1 MRVEPIDLLDIKD
14 NSTPNYNMLY
24 NMLTL
29 EYNHNKQNSDFRNIF
44 KAERNL
50 EKELEKFDDFLIK
63 DGEFP
68 LINSNVTELEN
79 NYFSTFE
86 NFDMSNNP
94 EINNSTLTSNTNYQI
109 LQPIQNLPKEK
120 LIIDTI
126 KLKKRGRLTKE
137 ESNKND
143 DPSVHNKYEDNNII
157 MKVKVHSS
165 NNFIDHL
172 NLMLKDSE
180 NNQINSIHLKH
191 IDPTIIKVNSK
202 SDNIKLLKMEMSVIF
217 SGRISK
223 RFKKVDPLYNE
234 KNIDLILKI
243 GDEEIKNALKKTF
256 NDTIDLYS
264 SKKTDIYRFEEL
276 KKLEN
281 DVEEFRN
288 KGEDEAYIKKYIDIA
303 KNFKKKIDEID
314 QRRPRRRIKE

>member
-14 NSTPNYNMLY
+14 DSIPNYNMLY

-29 EYNHNKQNSDFRNIF
+29 EYKHNKQNSDYNIF
-44 KAERNL
+44 KTKRNL
-50 EKELEKFDDFLIK
+50 EKELEKCDDFLIK

-68 LINSNVTELEN
+68 LINSNVTELDN
-79 NYFSTFE
+79 NYFSTFG

-94 EINNSTLTSNTNYQI
+94 EIINSTLTSNTNYQI
-109 LQPIQNLPKEK
+109 LKPIQNLPKEK
-120 LIIDTI
+120 LIFDRI

-143 DPSVHNKYEDNNII
+143 DPSVHDKYEDNNII

-165 NNFIDHL
+165 KNYLGHL

-180 NNQINSIHLKH
+180 NSQINSIQLKH
-191 IDPTIIKVNSK
+191 IDPPIIKVNSK

-223 RFKKVDPLYNE
+223 KFKNVDPLYNK

-256 NDTIDLYS
+256 NDTIDLYA

-314 QRRPRRRIKE
+314 QRKPRRRIKE